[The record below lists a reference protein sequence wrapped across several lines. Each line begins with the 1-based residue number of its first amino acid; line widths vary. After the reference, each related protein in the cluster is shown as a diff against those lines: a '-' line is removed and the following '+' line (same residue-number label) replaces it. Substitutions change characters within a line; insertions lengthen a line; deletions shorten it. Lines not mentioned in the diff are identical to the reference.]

1 MKTAKENF
9 KHYILSVQIYITK
22 QHFDVTVKIQLLN
35 DVKMQGYA
43 EIL

>member
-22 QHFDVTVKIQLLN
+22 QDFDVTVKIQLLN
-35 DVKMQGYA
+35 DVKKQGYA